1 MCQLLESIFTLL
13 LTAAIAVAL
22 VSWIQ
27 PLMDANKHEFTLLM
41 CLFVF
46 IRG

>member
-1 MCQLLESIFTLL
+1 MRQLLESIFTLR

-27 PLMDANKHEFTLLM
+27 PLMDANKYKFTLLIS
-41 CLFVF
+41 VY
-46 IRG
+46 

>member
-1 MCQLLESIFTLL
+1 LL

-27 PLMDANKHEFTLLM
+27 PLMDTNKHKITLLIS
-41 CLFVF
+41 VY
-46 IRG
+46 